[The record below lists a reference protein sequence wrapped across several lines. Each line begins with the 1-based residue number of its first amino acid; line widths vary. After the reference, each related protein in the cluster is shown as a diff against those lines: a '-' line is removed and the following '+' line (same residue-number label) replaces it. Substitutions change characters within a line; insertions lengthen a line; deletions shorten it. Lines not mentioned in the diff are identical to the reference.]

1 MKVIKYISVATIILL
16 TMGQMSCK
24 RESTGLAQSNVARI
38 TAFRFAAQDSFPGL
52 AAAKFIV
59 EELNDTGVI
68 RNADSIKYGT
78 RLTKVVPSINYYTSP
93 SAVYI
98 KWGKDS
104 TYWFTGRDT
113 IDFSKIPMSITVV
126 SEDGSKT
133 KTYKFDIT
141 IHQVDPD
148 LMDWQ
153 IQNDQIY
160 SAAANEQQQLLA
172 FNDKLWLYSSDG
184 TQTALRYSTDKGET
198 WFSGAANTP
207 KADCNVKNI
216 FTLGNRMYYVDG
228 KDLYTSTD
236 GEAWISE
243 TLSLDIDTMT
253 YLFSWEDRAVLSG
266 LRPDKKMCVLML
278 NDGLVTDKNI
288 KLDDN
293 FPRKEF
299 AAAAFQSASLRK
311 RAIVMGGRDKNNN
324 ILNSCWSFEYTVS
337 SDTVRIQNYA
347 TGRNMPK
354 ISATAIVYY
363 YNSLMRFGG
372 INESGQLD
380 SAIYVSTTEG
390 ITWQVADSAS
400 NQLPD
405 EFGKRQKINALVY
418 DNDVYLFGGQ
428 TANELKTDIWKGRIN
443 SIDWIK

>member
-1 MKVIKYISVATIILL
+1 MKYISVATIILL
-16 TMGQMSCK
+16 TVGLMSCK
-24 RESTGLAQSNVARI
+24 RESSGITQSNIARI

-59 EELNDTGVI
+59 EELNDTGLI
-68 RNADSIKYGT
+68 RNSDSIKYGT

-113 IDFSKIPMSITVV
+113 IDFSKMPMSITVV

-133 KTYKFDIT
+133 KTYNFDIT

-153 IQNDQIY
+153 LQNNQIY
-160 SAAANEQQQLLA
+160 SAAANERQQLLA
-172 FNDKLWLYSSDG
+172 FNDRLWLYSSDG
-184 TQTALRYSTDKGET
+184 TQTSVRYSSDRGET
-198 WFSGAANTP
+198 WISGSANFP

-216 FTLGNRMYYVDG
+216 FTLGNSMYYVDA

-236 GEAWISE
+236 GESWIGE
-243 TLSLDIDTMT
+243 ALSLDIDSMT
-253 YLFSWEDRAVLSG
+253 YLFSWEDRAALAG
-266 LRPDKKMCVLML
+266 LRSDKQLCLLLLK
-278 NDGLVTDKNI
+278 DGIITDKNI
-288 KLDDN
+288 KLDEY
-293 FPRKEF
+293 FPRSEF
-299 AAAAFQSASLRK
+299 AAVAFQSASLRK

-324 ILNSCWSFEYTVS
+324 ILNSCWSFEYSVPT
-337 SDTVRIQNYA
+337 DTVRIQNYA
-347 TGRNMPK
+347 TGRNTPK

-372 INESGQLD
+372 INEKGQLD
-380 SAIYVSTTEG
+380 SALYVSSTEG
-390 ITWQVADSAS
+390 ITWQIADSAS
-400 NQLPD
+400 NRLPD

-418 DNDVYLFGGQ
+418 DDDVYLFGGQ
-428 TANELKTDIWKGRIN
+428 TDNEIKTDIWKGRIN
-443 SIDWIK
+443 SIDWKQ